1 MHARARTHSMRR
13 AGPARDHR
21 HWATRSR
28 KDDDTSTHSSEQ
40 AELTRRSCRQV
51 QTRAG
56 VCIDHGHSWFHS
68 RGGNKMRVV
77 EIPSVF
83 AFAHNEGPA
92 VPKHP
97 ASQEETCAGGCMI
110 ELISTHFHSRRGKK
124 LRVVEIPSPIALAD
138 NQGSAVHKHPASQEE
153 TQSKTCALARSQT
166 HPHTHAQ
173 RSNHNY
179 TCAPRS
185 ACKLDKL
192 TGVSLAC
199 MLVRTC
205 THVSSQSTTSQ
216 RLTSTASSFPLTV
229 VTLV

>member
-1 MHARARTHSMRR
+1 MLCTAVLQRTLPIAAHGHVTWSHAWHYNTGQSHAHAYALALALALALARAQWAHDQPRMQSTRSHASITHARARTHAPRR
-13 AGPARDHR
+13 AGPTRDHR

-51 QTRAG
+51 HARAG

-68 RGGNKMRVV
+68 RGDNKMRVV

-110 ELISTHFHSRRGKK
+110 ELTSTHFHSRRRKK
-124 LRVVEIPSPIALAD
+124 LRVVEISSPIALAD
-138 NQGSAVHKHPASQEE
+138 NQGLAVHKHPAFQEE
-153 TQSKTCALARSQT
+153 T
-166 HPHTHAQ
+166 
-173 RSNHNY
+173 
-179 TCAPRS
+179 
-185 ACKLDKL
+185 
-192 TGVSLAC
+192 
-199 MLVRTC
+199 
-205 THVSSQSTTSQ
+205 
-216 RLTSTASSFPLTV
+216 
-229 VTLV
+229 